1 MSCVDMDFVDTKA
14 LKHKPNMSIFVC
26 KKLIM

>member
-1 MSCVDMDFVDTKA
+1 MSGIDMDFTDTEA